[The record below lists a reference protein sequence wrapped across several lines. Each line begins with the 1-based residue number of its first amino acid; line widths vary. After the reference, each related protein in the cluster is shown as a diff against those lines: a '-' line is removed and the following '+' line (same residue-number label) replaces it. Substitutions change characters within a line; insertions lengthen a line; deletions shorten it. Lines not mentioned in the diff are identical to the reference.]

1 MKHLLSCLMIL
12 LAAQLGLNAQ
22 SAKEYKP
29 VIKSFGTL
37 MDLEKGKTLTEFSD
51 YLIKNKFQD
60 VNLLIKQ
67 EDGLFAWFIIQLSPN
82 TIIKY
87 TKNEEWHQDDES
99 SYSIYYKKDDEAN
112 AKRVLKAIMHLA
124 KLSGAKENKQIFNF
138 QK

>member
-1 MKHLLSCLMIL
+1 M
-12 LAAQLGLNAQ
+12 
-22 SAKEYKP
+22 
-29 VIKSFGTL
+29 
-37 MDLEKGKTLTEFSD
+37 LTEFSD

-60 VNLLIKQ
+60 VNLLIKP
-67 EDGLFAWFIIQLSPN
+67 EDGQFAWFIVQLSPN
-82 TIIKY
+82 TKIKY
-87 TKNEEWHQDDES
+87 TIDGKWHQDDES